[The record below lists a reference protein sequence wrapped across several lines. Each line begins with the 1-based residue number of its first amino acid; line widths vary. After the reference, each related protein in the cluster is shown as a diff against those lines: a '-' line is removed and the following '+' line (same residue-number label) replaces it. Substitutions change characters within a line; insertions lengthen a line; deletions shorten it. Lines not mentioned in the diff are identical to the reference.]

1 MIFRTIRFR
10 YKNWPRHFY
19 KKGFVATIAV
29 VILATGCLVFSLVTL
44 LGATSYAESVYKREL
59 RIQADLNAYACLDL
73 VTVMVSKDYFLSGKI
88 KIRQFGCVADIV
100 NDMNGGVSFNVE
112 AKLGTVGANLNR
124 ILRFED
130 FVLSVI

>member
-1 MIFRTIRFR
+1 
-10 YKNWPRHFY
+10 
-19 KKGFVATIAV
+19 
-29 VILATGCLVFSLVTL
+29 
-44 LGATSYAESVYKREL
+44 
-59 RIQADLNAYACLDL
+59 
-73 VTVMVSKDYFLSGKI
+73 MVSKDYFLSGKI